1 LLAGEFVESKNTSY
15 FILFLILIAVT
26 FLAFASYETGYKKS
40 KNSLG
45 SLLMTMRMDSN
56 FVTTGLYEE
65 LPDNVRKTV
74 LFYSQ
79 DAPTIVKDV
88 KLFAEVKYITVG
100 NEVINVE
107 NGTIWNLIKNEKVF
121 KRRFKEKDENN
132 KKQTKE
138 EKIPNSQLVLK

>member
-1 LLAGEFVESKNTSY
+1 MESKNTSY
-15 FILFLILIAVT
+15 FILFLIVVAVS

-40 KNSLG
+40 KNNWG

-65 LPDNVRKTV
+65 LPGNVRKTV
-74 LFYSQ
+74 QFYIE
-79 DAPTIVKDV
+79 DAPTVVKDV

-107 NGTIWNLIKNEKVF
+107 NGMIWNILKNNRVF
-121 KRRFKEKDENN
+121 KRKFEDKNENN
-132 KKQTKE
+132 KSKSND

>member
-1 LLAGEFVESKNTSY
+1 
-15 FILFLILIAVT
+15 
-26 FLAFASYETGYKKS
+26 
-40 KNSLG
+40 
-45 SLLMTMRMDSN
+45 MDSN

-65 LPDNVRKTV
+65 LPDNIRKTV

-107 NGTIWNLIKNEKVF
+107 NGTIWNLIKNEKIF